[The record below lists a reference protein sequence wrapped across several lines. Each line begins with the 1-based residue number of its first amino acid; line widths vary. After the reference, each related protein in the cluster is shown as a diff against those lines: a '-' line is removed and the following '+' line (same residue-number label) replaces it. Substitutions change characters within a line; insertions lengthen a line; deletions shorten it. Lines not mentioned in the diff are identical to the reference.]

1 MNQTKSK
8 RLGEFET
15 RYSLEHYQ
23 TLAREGSKTSVKRMM
38 ESLNSRMTLAE
49 SKFIDFALGQVEN
62 PEGVKT
68 MEHYFFHGTKIQRN
82 YCALYFSRRGDHK
95 LVRAAFD
102 QGLIDDLQAFSR

>member
-1 MNQTKSK
+1 MTQTKSK
-8 RLGEFET
+8 RLNEFET

-23 TLAREGSKTSVKRMM
+23 TLAREGGKASVRRMM
-38 ESLNSRMTLAE
+38 ESLNSRMTIAE

-62 PEGVKT
+62 PEGVKE
-68 MEHYFFHGTKIQRN
+68 MERYFFFGTQIQRN

-102 QGLIDDLQAFSR
+102 QGLIDDQQAFSR